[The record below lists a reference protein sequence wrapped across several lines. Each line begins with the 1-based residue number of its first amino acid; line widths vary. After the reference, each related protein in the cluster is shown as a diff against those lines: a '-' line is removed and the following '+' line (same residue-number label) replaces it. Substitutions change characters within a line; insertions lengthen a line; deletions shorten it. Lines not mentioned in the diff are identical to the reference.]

1 METIKL
7 HQFAEKLEL
16 LGYSRRCI
24 EDYPYA
30 VGRFFKYLS
39 EHEHIESIDAV
50 TKEHL
55 TAYHTYLQFGR
66 LQNGKH
72 LANRSVTFYLEPL
85 KTFYRIMHQEGLLA
99 HDLSPVII
107 TPKRHMQLPRHV
119 PASGAI
125 TALLNAVDG
134 KDSIS
139 RRDRCILELFYATGI
154 RSQEL
159 RTITVDDY
167 NRTEA
172 TLLIHGKGAKDRIV
186 PVGWWMV
193 AYLEEYLHYVRPTL
207 IRTKTNLMFISK
219 GGSALQR
226 NVVGYIVTKYAKKA
240 GLDTVTPHT
249 LRHACATHLL
259 QNGADIRYVQE
270 LLGHAYLSSTQIYT
284 RVDISYLKKAHAQ
297 YHPRECGCDE
307 T

>member
-1 METIKL
+1 
-7 HQFAEKLEL
+7 
-16 LGYSRRCI
+16 
-24 EDYPYA
+24 
-30 VGRFFKYLS
+30 
-39 EHEHIESIDAV
+39 
-50 TKEHL
+50 
-55 TAYHTYLQFGR
+55 
-66 LQNGKH
+66 
-72 LANRSVTFYLEPL
+72 
-85 KTFYRIMHQEGLLA
+85 MHQEGLLA

-125 TALLNAVDG
+125 TSLLNAVDG

-167 NRTEA
+167 NCTEG
-172 TLLIHGKGAKDRIV
+172 TLLIHGKGSKDRIV

-193 AYLEEYLHYVRPTL
+193 TFLDEYLQYVRPL
-207 IRTKTNLMFISK
+207 LVRTKTDLMFISK

-240 GLDTVTPHT
+240 GLDTITPHT

-284 RVDISYLKKAHAQ
+284 KVDISYLKKAHAQ
-297 YHPRECGCDE
+297 YHPRECGCNE
-307 T
+307 P